1 MRCCFAA
8 HQAGSSYAGALVWTD
23 DGGLDMQRRANRQW
37 RQMLADYE
45 PPAIDDAIDRE
56 LRAFI
61 DDRKNATPDAWY

>member
-1 MRCCFAA
+1 
-8 HQAGSSYAGALVWTD
+8 
-23 DGGLDMQRRANRQW
+23 MQQRANQQW